1 MKLSVKYLITVFVAA
16 FAILSCG
23 SDDKQETDPVVNP
36 PVTTEDPTPEN
47 VRSFMVD
54 PNATEETVALF
65 YNLKKLSKTKFLVGQ
80 QDAFNGFYIKKATGS
95 DPALLGSDF
104 MFITDDQNSGQ
115 PDNWF
120 YQQEQIITGDAVE
133 AYNKGIVNIFSWHL
147 REPFEGEHFYT
158 SEMTEFQKAN
168 ALRSILPGGENHDY
182 YKAKLDKVANVFNNL
197 RGADGKLIPAIFR
210 PFHELD
216 GSWFWWGSA
225 YCTPQQYKQ
234 LWQFTVEYLR
244 DVKQVHNLL
253 YSYAPDNSYTT
264 SVQYLERYPGD
275 EYIDILGMD
284 NYGDFNNQGN
294 SGATVANNKLRMI
307 SDLAKE
313 KVKIAALTE
322 TGYRVTAQ
330 TPPINQFFSGFMYN
344 ALTGNNVELAFVM
357 FWNNNEDGYYVPP
370 AGQADTQDFI
380 NFAEKEE
387 TVLQA
392 DLQNMYRIQP

>member
-80 QDAFNGFYIKKATGS
+80 QDAFNGFYNNQAGDSDIKKATGS

-104 MFITDDQNSGQ
+104 MFIADDQNSGQ
-115 PDNWF
+115 HDNWF

-133 AYNKGIVNIFSWHL
+133 AYNKGMVNIFSWHL

-182 YKAKLDKVANVFNNL
+182 YKAKLDKVANVFN
-197 RGADGKLIPAIFR
+197 
-210 PFHELD
+210 
-216 GSWFWWGSA
+216 S
-225 YCTPQQYKQ
+225 
-234 LWQFTVEYLR
+234 
-244 DVKQVHNLL
+244 
-253 YSYAPDNSYTT
+253 
-264 SVQYLERYPGD
+264 
-275 EYIDILGMD
+275 
-284 NYGDFNNQGN
+284 GN
-294 SGATVANNKLRMI
+294 H
-307 SDLAKE
+307 
-313 KVKIAALTE
+313 
-322 TGYRVTAQ
+322 
-330 TPPINQFFSGFMYN
+330 
-344 ALTGNNVELAFVM
+344 
-357 FWNNNEDGYYVPP
+357 
-370 AGQADTQDFI
+370 
-380 NFAEKEE
+380 
-387 TVLQA
+387 
-392 DLQNMYRIQP
+392 